1 MGCTISTLCSRD
13 RLFIFVAMLMQRER
27 EREREVVVVVVVV
40 VVLGRRTKQLQNKIV
55 FRIVRYISPSIAAI
69 N

>member
-27 EREREVVVVVVVV
+27 EREVVVVVV

>member
-40 VVLGRRTKQLQNKIV
+40 LGRRTKQLQNKIV

>member
-1 MGCTISTLCSRD
+1 MGCTTSTLCSRD
-13 RLFIFVAMLMQRER
+13 RLFIFVAMLMQT

-55 FRIVRYISPSIAAI
+55 LRIVWYISPSIAAI